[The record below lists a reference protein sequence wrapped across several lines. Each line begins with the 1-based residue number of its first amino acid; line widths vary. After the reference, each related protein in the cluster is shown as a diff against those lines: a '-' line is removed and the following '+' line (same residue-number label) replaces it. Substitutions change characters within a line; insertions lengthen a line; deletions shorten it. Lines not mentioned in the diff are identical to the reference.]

1 MGSGVSHT
9 GTTPVPVRQEPA
21 DDPGLAVERKKSRP
35 TFLVEGEDDEVFGNH
50 DLTAPPVI
58 GE

>member
-1 MGSGVSHT
+1 MSHT